1 MSHQENSKPAVGDAD
16 ATGGGHSPDGSGME
30 RMGAASTQL
39 AGEIGAAMAHRLSGP
54 VTALLLHVGYIQEN
68 SERFATSDGDVDQLK
83 QAIDSAVEAAEQVFA
98 LIHRMGDGFEAPI
111 RKEAAVAVAR
121 DAITWW
127 SGTSDRPGNSRNDSG
142 NGLVGDR
149 VRPGMKPL
157 TRREREVLQLVSEG
171 YSNKAG
177 AAHLNIS
184 YRTFE
189 CHRAEVLRKFG
200 ARNTAELVRLAL
212 LGMRGPERTPV
223 QSRT

>member
-1 MSHQENSKPAVGDAD
+1 LPNQENSTTAVSYAETAVAGQTRD
-16 ATGGGHSPDGSGME
+16 GFGSG
-30 RMGAASTQL
+30 R
-39 AGEIGAAMAHRLSGP
+39 IGAAGSPDPNEVGAAIAHQLSGP

-68 SERFATSDGDVDQLK
+68 SERFVGSDGDVDSLK
-83 QAIDSAVEAAEQVFA
+83 EAIDCAVQAAEQLFG

-127 SGTSDRPGNSRNDSG
+127 SRTSARLGNSRNDSG
-142 NGLVGDR
+142 NRSADDE

-171 YSNKAG
+171 YSNKEG
-177 AAHLNIS
+177 ASLLNIS

-212 LGMRGPERTPV
+212 FGAKGPARARECTGA
-223 QSRT
+223 